1 MYYVET
7 QRLFNKLE
15 QLKKKT
21 HLIHRLKL
29 EYNTRENLVVLAQI
43 VLTFSQKQLEA
54 LEKKLVEYKNYNP
67 LVRLV
72 LTNHL
77 KEITDLA
84 RENLY
89 NSINPERNRK
99 LLKNSQQLQNLD
111 LNTMEPTTIEDSR
124 MFGRYDLKLDL
135 EHGLVSFE
143 PLLDKDIPDRLKN

>member
-29 EYNTRENLVVLAQI
+29 EYKTRADLIQLIQLVLN
-43 VLTFSQKQLEA
+43 FSQKQVEVF
-54 LEKKLVEYKNYNP
+54 EKKLFAYKNYNP
-67 LVRLV
+67 LLRLV
-72 LTNHL
+72 FTNHL
-77 KEITDLA
+77 KEITDLT

>member
-21 HLIHRLKL
+21 YLIDRLKL
-29 EYNTRENLVVLAQI
+29 EYNTREDLTILAQI
-43 VLTFSQKQLEA
+43 VLTFTQKQLET

-77 KEITDLA
+77 KETATLA
-84 RENLY
+84 KENLY
-89 NSINPERNRK
+89 KSIIPERNRK
-99 LLKNSQQLQNLD
+99 LIHAGDDQD
-111 LNTMEPTTIEDSR
+111 CTIGSERFELRIDE
-124 MFGRYDLKLDL
+124 FGVF
-135 EHGLVSFE
+135 GGFE
-143 PLLDKDIPDRLKN
+143 PIKKQDLPDRCKT

>member
-29 EYNTRENLVVLAQI
+29 EYNTREDLVILARV

-77 KEITDLA
+77 KETSSLIKEQLM
-84 RENLY
+84 
-89 NSINPERNRK
+89 NSINPEKNRK
-99 LLKNSQQLQNLD
+99 RIKEEYYN
-111 LNTMEPTTIEDSR
+111 
-124 MFGRYDLKLDL
+124 FGSERFDLKID
-135 EHGLVSFE
+135 EHGMVNFE
-143 PLLDKDIPDRLKN
+143 PLLDKDIPDRLKT